1 LAPLASGGDV
11 PGSGKEMAAL
21 NWAARDPAS
30 LALQDTAVES
40 WLVKAGSSDRLW
52 SRQPTDPHG
61 SAVAT
66 WFRDSGIGAECITEL
81 ENLEQ
86 EGELGQF
93 MLAVSQ
99 YKVRKYFMFE
109 SAAPRNAHLPV
120 RSLKL
125 LCALSQADGV
135 EVGSAM
141 ALDGLASSPELN
153 GQAVVVMAFLV
164 ERGRYQCELLDGG
177 RKLAVLA
184 KRLRKLT
191 ESEAAGVATQM
202 EERAA
207 AEQAELAGLAAA
219 LEQEEL
225 QKANTEDNATTAE
238 EEEDGGT
245 VITGGDVD
253 WAAVDNPGG
262 GSGAAA
268 GVSTSAEV
276 QMEAGERFVYE
287 IRYTLN
293 APAEA
298 EGAEVRTLG
307 TAGTVIR
314 EDAAGA
320 GAVLVAGFVHLAGSA
335 EAMAV
340 LLCTTCAT
348 TAGAAGSAAAAGGEL
363 VAVAIAT
370 ADGPDYPE
378 QGQLTPTRDA
388 TDEEL
393 GATRAA
399 LSVGRLGEKTPFF
412 APFIYKMHYFTKTGS
427 GQTHR

>member
-1 LAPLASGGDV
+1 
-11 PGSGKEMAAL
+11 
-21 NWAARDPAS
+21 
-30 LALQDTAVES
+30 
-40 WLVKAGSSDRLW
+40 
-52 SRQPTDPHG
+52 
-61 SAVAT
+61 
-66 WFRDSGIGAECITEL
+66 
-81 ENLEQ
+81 
-86 EGELGQF
+86 
-93 MLAVSQ
+93 
-99 YKVRKYFMFE
+99 
-109 SAAPRNAHLPV
+109 
-120 RSLKL
+120 
-125 LCALSQADGV
+125 
-135 EVGSAM
+135 M

-225 QKANTEDNATTAE
+225 QKANTEANATTAE

-293 APAEA
+293 APAEV
-298 EGAEVRTLG
+298 EGAEARTLG

-393 GATRAA
+393 GATRAS
-399 LSVGRLGEKTPFF
+399 LSVGRLDDLAIEALVADATYAFGKFKEGGDLGGGYVDWETWVDKLAATAAKA
-412 APFIYKMHYFTKTGS
+412 APEAEAEPDPEMVGAVDESVEVDKSVEVTE
-427 GQTHR
+427 